1 MKEQSLKEKL
11 RTIAIEN
18 GGTFQ
23 EVWKKLVL
31 ERFLTRLSKS
41 ICYDKFIFKGG
52 LLLSYYLKIGRET
65 KDLDFLLTQVDANE
79 DQIKSLL
86 VEITE
91 VTSNDGFSF
100 SFNKIEQLDQVH
112 MNYPGYRV
120 KMDIAFGNM
129 KDTLQIDVGVGD
141 KVVAKNLDIPLIEYK
156 EGSLFDEAITLKVY
170 PTETIFAEKL
180 ETLIYRGAANSRMKD
195 YHDLLFL
202 CESNILNVSETK
214 RQVDTTFSHRKTK
227 KLLPIEFVAND
238 ISKLQGHWGRHL
250 KTLTAEVS
258 KKLPSSIVEVITSI
272 NTWLEVAGVR

>member
-1 MKEQSLKEKL
+1 MNEQSLKEKL
-11 RTIAIEN
+11 RSIANKKES
-18 GGTFQ
+18 TFQ

-41 ICYDKFIFKGG
+41 PCSDKFIFKGG
-52 LLLSYYLKIGRET
+52 LLLSYYLEIGRET
-65 KDLDFLLTQVDANE
+65 KDIDFLVTQVNANE
-79 DQIKSLL
+79 DQIKFLL
-86 VEITE
+86 VEVAD
-91 VTSNDGFSF
+91 VTVDDGFSF
-100 SFNKIEQLDQVH
+100 SFNKIDQLDQVH

-120 KMDIAFGNM
+120 KMNTTFGNM

-141 KVVAKNLDIPLIEYK
+141 KVTPGSLDIPLIDY
-156 EGSLFDEAITLKVY
+156 EGGPLFDGTIALQVY

-227 KLLPIEFVAND
+227 KLLPIEFVTDD
-238 ISKLQGHWGRHL
+238 INKLQGHWERHL
-250 KTLTAEVS
+250 KTLTTEVS

-272 NTWLEVAGVR
+272 NTWIETAGIS